1 MSRERSVLV
10 VDDEEYNRDLLSRRL
25 RRAGFHVEVADGGL
39 SALAR
44 LRQCQIELILLDSMM
59 PDMSGIELLK
69 LLRGTYSQSELPVIM
84 ATAMTDSEHVV
95 EALHLGAND
104 YVTKPIDF
112 PVALARIRTQLQRKD
127 AEEALRVSEDR
138 YALAAQGANDGIW
151 DWDLISG
158 EVYYSARWKET
169 LGYQDDQLTNS
180 IDEWLDRVHADDKAR
195 LLEELTQCRRNG
207 GPAELLSEQR
217 LLHTDGTY
225 RWTMVRAVVRR
236 NPAGSA
242 VRMAG
247 SMTDVTA
254 NKTFDPLTGLANRVL
269 FIEQLGRCLEAC
281 RIGERNHAAVL
292 FLDMD
297 HFKVVNDSLG
307 HVVGDQLLVE
317 AARRLERAVRS
328 SRLQPALGGQDLVAR
343 FGGDEFAVLLQDALS
358 LEQASAVARRIL
370 ADFQAPMQLEGRNLN
385 ISASIGAALVSAEY
399 LEPAD
404 ILRDA
409 DLAMYRAKAQGKGCC
424 VAFDAEMR
432 TRAMDRM
439 ELESDLRMALERNE
453 FVVYYQPKVDMDA
466 ERVVGFEALIRWRH
480 PVRGLVPPDR
490 FIPIAEETG
499 LILPIGLF
507 VLREACQTIQQWQ
520 NEFPWKPPL
529 EVSVNLSVVQFRQA
543 DLVERVREV
552 IAEFGLDPAHLQLE
566 ITESVLIDDMERA
579 MAVLAAL
586 RELGVGLK
594 IDDFG
599 TGYSS
604 LKYLTDLPFDSLKID
619 RSFLKLMCED
629 EGASEMVRNI
639 VELGTRMHME
649 VVAEGVENSEQ
660 MVHLRSMGCKF
671 GQGYFFSKAIPA
683 EEIRILLAG
692 DSQLWGGQWV
702 ARAGT
707 CDNALRPELA

>member
-1 MSRERSVLV
+1 M
-10 VDDEEYNRDLLSRRL
+10 
-25 RRAGFHVEVADGGL
+25 
-39 SALAR
+39 
-44 LRQCQIELILLDSMM
+44 
-59 PDMSGIELLK
+59 
-69 LLRGTYSQSELPVIM
+69 
-84 ATAMTDSEHVV
+84 
-95 EALHLGAND
+95 
-104 YVTKPIDF
+104 
-112 PVALARIRTQLQRKD
+112 
-127 AEEALRVSEDR
+127 
-138 YALAAQGANDGIW
+138 
-151 DWDLISG
+151 
-158 EVYYSARWKET
+158 
-169 LGYQDDQLTNS
+169 
-180 IDEWLDRVHADDKAR
+180 
-195 LLEELTQCRRNG
+195 
-207 GPAELLSEQR
+207 
-217 LLHTDGTY
+217 
-225 RWTMVRAVVRR
+225 
-236 NPAGSA
+236 
-242 VRMAG
+242 
-247 SMTDVTA
+247 
-254 NKTFDPLTGLANRVL
+254 
-269 FIEQLGRCLEAC
+269 
-281 RIGERNHAAVL
+281 
-292 FLDMD
+292 
-297 HFKVVNDSLG
+297 
-307 HVVGDQLLVE
+307 
-317 AARRLERAVRS
+317 
-328 SRLQPALGGQDLVAR
+328 
-343 FGGDEFAVLLQDALS
+343 
-358 LEQASAVARRIL
+358 EQASAVARRIL